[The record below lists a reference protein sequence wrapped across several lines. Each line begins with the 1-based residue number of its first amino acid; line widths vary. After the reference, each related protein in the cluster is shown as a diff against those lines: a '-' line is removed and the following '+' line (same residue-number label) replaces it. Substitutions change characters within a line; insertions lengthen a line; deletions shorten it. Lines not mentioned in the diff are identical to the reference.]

1 MRAASG
7 PPSYIISSLTREISQ
22 KRPEKETEA
31 MSSHQTNK
39 KMSPMVLLSS
49 QSSGATTPELSPIKN
64 ILEFVSDI
72 DTRSR
77 GAESDTSRG
86 GFVRFFFLGF
96 IFCFFRQTR
105 AVIATPPPPTE
116 GKLANYLEDLLR
128 NSSLRNPVNP
138 VLATK
143 IPQQPGPMRTSGP
156 PQSCCPAQRRS
167 LGRPQTPAQELYN
180 LLPRK

>member
-22 KRPEKETEA
+22 KREKETEA

-64 ILEFVSDI
+64 ILEFVTDI
-72 DTRSR
+72 DSRSR

-86 GFVRFFFLGF
+86 GFVRFYILGF
-96 IFCFFRQTR
+96 IFCFFFVR
-105 AVIATPPPPTE
+105 
-116 GKLANYLEDLLR
+116 LEL
-128 NSSLRNPVNP
+128 
-138 VLATK
+138 
-143 IPQQPGPMRTSGP
+143 
-156 PQSCCPAQRRS
+156 
-167 LGRPQTPAQELYN
+167 
-180 LLPRK
+180 

>member
-22 KRPEKETEA
+22 KRAEKETEA

-64 ILEFVSDI
+64 ILEFVTDI
-72 DTRSR
+72 DSRSR

-86 GFVRFFFLGF
+86 GFVMFYFLGF
-96 IFCFFRQTR
+96 IFCFFFVR
-105 AVIATPPPPTE
+105 
-116 GKLANYLEDLLR
+116 LEL
-128 NSSLRNPVNP
+128 
-138 VLATK
+138 
-143 IPQQPGPMRTSGP
+143 
-156 PQSCCPAQRRS
+156 
-167 LGRPQTPAQELYN
+167 
-180 LLPRK
+180 